1 MTYSYYSAYHQKFQ
15 SDSQD
20 EILGALARGTTYE
33 LDALQRTAWLQE
45 ILILKTHLSKHT
57 NGWIGLE
64 FSIPRMGKRADA
76 VLVHNGIIFVLE
88 FKVGE
93 STYPS
98 HAIDQVIDYA
108 LDLKCFHN
116 GSFDKPIIPIL
127 IATEAPPKV
136 VEAQL
141 GNDLVSSVIFANKS
155 DLGDVIGRICDQLAQ
170 FPHFDAEKWAASG
183 YKPTPT
189 IIEAAQALYTQ
200 HQVGEITRSDAGA
213 QNLTVTSNCL
223 TEIIEF
229 SKSNN
234 KKSICFVTGVPGAGK
249 TLVGLNLATNRKSH
263 TDEHAVFLSGN
274 GPLVDVLREALA
286 RDQVARYKSNGEKIS
301 KSDADRQVKSF
312 IQNIHHFRDDGMNSS
327 EAPIE
332 KVIIFD
338 EAQRAW
344 DQRKTANFMKQN
356 KGRPNFE
363 MSEPEFLI
371 SVMDR
376 HTDWC
381 TIVCLIGGGQ
391 EINDGEAGLSEWLLA
406 ICRRFHTWNVFVS
419 PQLTHKDYDW
429 GIDLGS
435 LIMNTPHNIEPRLHL
450 SVSIRSFRAEKLADF
465 VNSLIDGNIE
475 QAKESYQIIKNNYP
489 IKLTR
494 DLNEAKA
501 WLRTQARGSQRSG
514 LVASSGALRFKPEG
528 LNVKAK
534 IEACNWFLNDKYDVR
549 SSYYLEDIATE
560 YDIQGL
566 ELDWV
571 GVCWDADFRWQDQ
584 KWSHHAFRGTAWQDV
599 NSKKNK
605 KYLENTY
612 RVLLTRARQG
622 MVIYVPTGSE
632 LDATRIKK
640 YYDGIFEC
648 MMQVLGFE

>member
-1 MTYSYYSAYHQKFQ
+1 MTYSYYSAYLQKFQ

-45 ILILKTHLSKHT
+45 ISVLKTHLSNLT
-57 NGWIGLE
+57 DGWIGLE

-76 VLVHNGIIFVLE
+76 VLVYKGIVFVLE

-127 IATEAPPKV
+127 IATEAPLKV

-141 GNDLVSSVIFANKS
+141 GDDLVSSVIFANKS
-155 DLGDVIGRICDQLAQ
+155 NLGDVIGRICDQLAQ
-170 FPHFDAEKWAASG
+170 SSHFDAEQWATSG

-223 TEIIEF
+223 AEIIEF
-229 SKSNN
+229 SKSHK

-286 RDQVARYKSNGEKIS
+286 RDQVARSKNSGEKIS

-376 HTDWC
+376 HPDWC
-381 TIVCLIGGGQ
+381 TIICLIGGGQ
-391 EINDGEAGLSEWLLA
+391 EINDGEAGLSEWLIA
-406 ICRRFHTWNVFVS
+406 ISRRFPAWNVFVS

-429 GIDLGS
+429 GVDLGS
-435 LIMNTPHNIEPRLHL
+435 LIKNTSHTIEPRLHL

-514 LVASSGALRFKPEG
+514 LVASSGALRLKPEG

-549 SSYYLEDIATE
+549 SSYYLEDVATE

-571 GVCWDADFRWQDQ
+571 SVCWDADFRWQGQ
-584 KWSHHAFRGTAWQDV
+584 KWSHHAFRGTTWQDI
-599 NSKKNK
+599 NSEKNK

-622 MVIYVPTGSE
+622 MVIFIPLGSE
-632 LDATRIKK
+632 DDSTRAQK
-640 YYDGIFEC
+640 YYDQTFSYFDNI
-648 MMQVLGFE
+648 LNS